1 MEHNDHTTPARLA
14 GLGRKLAGAG
24 FLVPSIALGATV
36 ALSVSQYVPATYAAK
51 TTPVSQ
57 AGAAELKQVD
67 TSQVEKQSGEPASG
81 VSLNASDYGI
91 DAANLKDGV
100 YTGSG
105 TGFSGTITVQ
115 VTVAGGKIT
124 AIQIV
129 SSGDDAAYLNRAQAV
144 IPSVIAAQ
152 STSVDTV
159 SGATYSSKG
168 ILMAIRN
175 ALVQATGG
183 LAQAVAPAASS
194 GASSS
199 KPHTTITTVTPT
211 NGYADGVYLG
221 EGEGYEG
228 PMTVRV
234 TVFGGK
240 VTSIEL
246 VSSMDDEPYFG
257 RAWATVPGRIIA
269 AQTTSVDAVSGA
281 TYSSEG
287 IRDAVNN
294 ALKKA
299 ADAAGITPDPK
310 PEPTPEPNP
319 APDPDPAPN
328 PDTSTTYE
336 DGDYTAYAL
345 CQNEKDEDAFTP
357 YYVALTVHIENG
369 TPTDITDVY
378 GSSVDESDDPTLD
391 PFDEANETYLD
402 YAAHGRTL
410 RGTLYTGVIS
420 QLIDGKKQPSQV
432 DVVSRSTYSSR
443 AIAKAYARALE
454 KAHAAYEKAHGTGE
468 DNGSDNNGSANGDT
482 DADVAAD
489 ATASIKDGTA
499 SAEVNAHA

>member
-1 MEHNDHTTPARLA
+1 M
-14 GLGRKLAGAG
+14 
-24 FLVPSIALGATV
+24 
-36 ALSVSQYVPATYAAK
+36 
-51 TTPVSQ
+51 
-57 AGAAELKQVD
+57 
-67 TSQVEKQSGEPASG
+67 
-81 VSLNASDYGI
+81 
-91 DAANLKDGV
+91 
-100 YTGSG
+100 
-105 TGFSGTITVQ
+105 
-115 VTVAGGKIT
+115 
-124 AIQIV
+124 
-129 SSGDDAAYLNRAQAV
+129 

-175 ALVQATGG
+175 ALVKATGG
-183 LAQAVAPAASS
+183 LAQAVAPAASG

-199 KPHTTITTVTPT
+199 KPHATIDTVTPA

-234 TVFGGK
+234 TVLGGK

-299 ADAAGITPDPK
+299 AEAAGITPDPK
-310 PEPTPEPNP
+310 PEPTPDPNP
-319 APDPDPAPN
+319 TPDPDPVPD
-328 PDTSTTYE
+328 PDTSTAYE

-345 CQNEKDEDAFTP
+345 CKNEKDEDAFTP

-378 GSSVDESDDPTLD
+378 GSSAGESDDPTLD

-402 YAAHGRTL
+402 YAAYGRTL

-420 QLIDGKKQPSQV
+420 QLIEGKKQPSQV

-468 DNGSDNNGSANGDT
+468 DNDSDGAASDSYDTGDT
-482 DADVAAD
+482 
-489 ATASIKDGTA
+489 TSNGGNPA
-499 SAEVNAHA
+499 SAEVSAHA

>member
-51 TTPVSQ
+51 TTPISQ

-319 APDPDPAPN
+319 TPDPAPD

-378 GSSVDESDDPTLD
+378 GSSAGESDDPTLD

-454 KAHAAYEKAHGTGE
+454 KAHAAYEKAHGTSE
-468 DNGSDNNGSANGDT
+468 DNGSDNNGFANGDT
-482 DADVAAD
+482 DADVTAD

>member
-1 MEHNDHTTPARLA
+1 MEQNDHTTPARLA

-194 GASSS
+194 GTSSS

-246 VSSMDDEPYFG
+246 VNSMDDEPYFA
-257 RAWATVPGRIIA
+257 RAWATVPDRIIA

-299 ADAAGITPDPK
+299 AEAAGITPEPK

-319 APDPDPAPN
+319 TPDPDPAPD
-328 PDTSTTYE
+328 PDTSTAYE

-345 CQNEKDEDAFTP
+345 CKNEKDEDAFTP

-369 TPTDITDVY
+369 TPTDITDVD
-378 GSSVDESDDPTLD
+378 GSSAGESDDPTLD

-402 YAAHGRTL
+402 YAAYGRTL

-420 QLIDGKKQPSQV
+420 QLIEGKKQPSQV

-468 DNGSDNNGSANGDT
+468 DNGSDS
-482 DADVAAD
+482 
-489 ATASIKDGTA
+489 DGTGATTSNGGNPA
-499 SAEVNAHA
+499 SAKVNAHA

>member
-14 GLGRKLAGAG
+14 GLGRKLSGAG

-105 TGFSGTITVQ
+105 SGFSGTITVQ

-129 SSGDDAAYLNRAQAV
+129 SSSDDAAYLNRAQAV

-168 ILMAIRN
+168 ILMAIHN

-194 GASSS
+194 GTSSS

-299 ADAAGITPDPK
+299 AEAAGITPVPK
-310 PEPTPEPNP
+310 PEPTPEPDP
-319 APDPDPAPN
+319 APDPN
-328 PDTSTTYE
+328 TSTTYE

-345 CQNEKDEDAFTP
+345 CQNEEDEDAFTP

-378 GSSVDESDDPTLD
+378 GSSAGESDDPTLD

-402 YAAHGRTL
+402 YAAYGRTL

-420 QLIDGKKQPSQV
+420 QLIEGKKQPSQV

-443 AIAKAYARALE
+443 AIAKAYACALE
-454 KAHAAYEKAHGTGE
+454 KAHAAYEKAHGTGV
-468 DNGSDNNGSANGDT
+468 DNGSDNNGGANGVT
-482 DADVAAD
+482 DADVTAD
-489 ATASIKDGTA
+489 ATASSKDSTA
-499 SAEVNAHA
+499 SAGVNAHA

>member
-105 TGFSGTITVQ
+105 SGFSGTITVQ

-129 SSGDDAAYLNRAQAV
+129 SSSDDAAYLNRAQAV

-168 ILMAIRN
+168 ILMAIHN

-194 GASSS
+194 GTSSS

-299 ADAAGITPDPK
+299 AEAAGITPVPK
-310 PEPTPEPNP
+310 PEPTPEPDP
-319 APDPDPAPN
+319 APDPN
-328 PDTSTTYE
+328 TSTTYE

-345 CQNEKDEDAFTP
+345 CQNEEDEDAFTP

-378 GSSVDESDDPTLD
+378 GSSAGESDDPTLD

-402 YAAHGRTL
+402 YAAYGRTL

-420 QLIDGKKQPSQV
+420 QLIEGKKQPSQV

-443 AIAKAYARALE
+443 AIAKAYACALE

-468 DNGSDNNGSANGDT
+468 DNGSDNNGGANGVT
-482 DADVAAD
+482 DADVTAD
-489 ATASIKDGTA
+489 ATASSKDSTA
-499 SAEVNAHA
+499 SAGVNAHA

>member
-36 ALSVSQYVPATYAAK
+36 ALSVSQYMPATYAAK
-51 TTPVSQ
+51 STPVSQ

-168 ILMAIRN
+168 ILMAIHN

-194 GASSS
+194 GTSSS

-234 TVFGGK
+234 TVSAGK

-299 ADAAGITPDPK
+299 AEAAGITPDPK

-319 APDPDPAPN
+319 TPDPDPAPD

-378 GSSVDESDDPTLD
+378 GSSAGESDDPTLD

-420 QLIDGKKQPSQV
+420 QLIEGKKQPSQV

-454 KAHAAYEKAHGTGE
+454 KAHAAYEKAHGTDE
-468 DNGSDNNGSANGDT
+468 DNDSDNSESANGDT
-482 DADVAAD
+482 GADVTAD
-489 ATASIKDGTA
+489 ATASSKDGTA
-499 SAEVNAHA
+499 SAEVSAHA

>member
-36 ALSVSQYVPATYAAK
+36 ALSVSQYVPTTYAAK
-51 TTPVSQ
+51 ATPVSQ

-67 TSQVEKQSGEPASG
+67 TSQVEKQSGEPTSG

-91 DAANLKDGV
+91 DATNLTDGV

-115 VTVAGGKIT
+115 VTVADGKIA

-168 ILMAIRN
+168 ILMAIHN

-194 GASSS
+194 GTSSS

-299 ADAAGITPDPK
+299 AEAAGITPVPK
-310 PEPTPEPNP
+310 PEPTPEPDPNP
-319 APDPDPAPN
+319 APD

-345 CQNEKDEDAFTP
+345 CQNEEDEDAFTP

-378 GSSVDESDDPTLD
+378 GSSAGESDDPTLD

-402 YAAHGRTL
+402 YAAYGRTL

-420 QLIDGKKQPSQV
+420 QLIEGKKQPSQV

-443 AIAKAYARALE
+443 AIAKAYACALE

-468 DNGSDNNGSANGDT
+468 DNGSDNNGGANGVT
-482 DADVAAD
+482 DADVTAD
-489 ATASIKDGTA
+489 ATASSKDSTA
-499 SAEVNAHA
+499 SAGVNAHA

>member
-57 AGAAELKQVD
+57 AGATELKQVD

-81 VSLNASDYGI
+81 VSFNASDYGI

-183 LAQAVAPAASS
+183 LAQAVAPAASG

-199 KPHTTITTVTPT
+199 KPHTTIDTVTPA

-228 PMTVRV
+228 PMTVHV

-299 ADAAGITPDPK
+299 AEAAGITPDPK

-319 APDPDPAPN
+319 TPDPAPDPDA
-328 PDTSTTYE
+328 STTYE

-345 CQNEKDEDAFTP
+345 CQNEEDDDAFTP

-378 GSSVDESDDPTLD
+378 GSSAGESDDPTLG

-402 YAAHGRTL
+402 YAAYGRTL

-420 QLIDGKKQPSQV
+420 QLIEGKKQPSQV

-443 AIAKAYARALE
+443 AIAKAYTRALE

-468 DNGSDNNGSANGDT
+468 DNGSDSDGAASDSYDTGDT
-482 DADVAAD
+482 
-489 ATASIKDGTA
+489 TSNGGNPA
-499 SAEVNAHA
+499 SAEVSAHA

>member
-1 MEHNDHTTPARLA
+1 MEHNDHTTPARLP

-51 TTPVSQ
+51 TAPVSQ

-67 TSQVEKQSGEPASG
+67 TSQVKKQSGEPTSG

-105 TGFSGTITVQ
+105 TGFSGAITVQ

-246 VSSMDDEPYFG
+246 VNSMDDEPYFG

-299 ADAAGITPDPK
+299 AEAAGITPEPK

-319 APDPDPAPN
+319 TPD
-328 PDTSTTYE
+328 PDTSTAYE

-345 CQNEKDEDAFTP
+345 CKNEKDEDAFTP

-378 GSSVDESDDPTLD
+378 GSSAGESDDPTLD

-402 YAAHGRTL
+402 YAAYGRTL

-420 QLIDGKKQPSQV
+420 QLIEGKKQPSQV

-468 DNGSDNNGSANGDT
+468 DNGSDS
-482 DADVAAD
+482 
-489 ATASIKDGTA
+489 DGTGATTSNGGNPA
-499 SAEVNAHA
+499 SAKVNAHA

>member
-14 GLGRKLAGAG
+14 GLGRKLAGAA

-57 AGAAELKQVD
+57 AGATELKQVD
-67 TSQVEKQSGEPASG
+67 TSLVEKQSGEPASG

-168 ILMAIRN
+168 ILMAIHN

-194 GASSS
+194 GTSSS

-234 TVFGGK
+234 TVFAGK

-299 ADAAGITPDPK
+299 AEAAGITPDPK

-319 APDPDPAPN
+319 TPDPDPAPD
-328 PDTSTTYE
+328 PDASTTYE

-378 GSSVDESDDPTLD
+378 GSSAGESDDPTLD

-410 RGTLYTGVIS
+410 RGTLYAGVIS
-420 QLIDGKKQPSQV
+420 QLIEGKRQPSQV

-443 AIAKAYARALE
+443 TIAKAYARALE

-482 DADVAAD
+482 GADVTAD
-489 ATASIKDGTA
+489 ATASSKDGTA
-499 SAEVNAHA
+499 PAEVSAHA

>member
-67 TSQVEKQSGEPASG
+67 TSLVEKQSGEPASG

-168 ILMAIRN
+168 ILMAIHN

-194 GASSS
+194 GTSSS

-234 TVFGGK
+234 TVFAGK

-299 ADAAGITPDPK
+299 AEAAGITPDPK

-319 APDPDPAPN
+319 TPDPDPAPD
-328 PDTSTTYE
+328 PDASTTYE

-378 GSSVDESDDPTLD
+378 GSSAGESNDPTLD

-402 YAAHGRTL
+402 YAARGRTL

-420 QLIDGKKQPSQV
+420 QLIEGKRQPSQV

-468 DNGSDNNGSANGDT
+468 DNGSDNNESANGDT
-482 DADVAAD
+482 GADVTAD
-489 ATASIKDGTA
+489 ATASSKDGTA
-499 SAEVNAHA
+499 SAEVSAHA

>member
-1 MEHNDHTTPARLA
+1 MEHNDHTTPARLP

-51 TTPVSQ
+51 TAPVSQ

-67 TSQVEKQSGEPASG
+67 TSQVKKQSGEPTSG

-105 TGFSGTITVQ
+105 TGFSGAITVQ

-246 VSSMDDEPYFG
+246 VNSMDDEPYFG

-294 ALKKA
+294 ALKKTA
-299 ADAAGITPDPK
+299 EAAGITPEPK

-319 APDPDPAPN
+319 TPDPDPAPD
-328 PDTSTTYE
+328 PDTSTAYE

-345 CQNEKDEDAFTP
+345 CKNEKDEDAFTP

-378 GSSVDESDDPTLD
+378 GSSAGESDDPTLD

-402 YAAHGRTL
+402 YAAYGRTL

-420 QLIDGKKQPSQV
+420 QLIEGKKQPSQV

-468 DNGSDNNGSANGDT
+468 DNGSDS
-482 DADVAAD
+482 
-489 ATASIKDGTA
+489 DGTGATTSNGGNPA
-499 SAEVNAHA
+499 SAKVNAHA

>member
-1 MEHNDHTTPARLA
+1 MEHNDHTTPARLP

-51 TTPVSQ
+51 TAPVSQ

-67 TSQVEKQSGEPASG
+67 TSQVKKQSGEPTSG

-105 TGFSGTITVQ
+105 TGFSGAITVQ

-246 VSSMDDEPYFG
+246 VNSMDDEPYFG
-257 RAWATVPGRIIA
+257 RAWATGPGRIIA

-299 ADAAGITPDPK
+299 AEAAGITPEPK

-319 APDPDPAPN
+319 TPDPDPAPD
-328 PDTSTTYE
+328 PDTSTAYE

-345 CQNEKDEDAFTP
+345 CKNEKDEDAFTP

-378 GSSVDESDDPTLD
+378 GSSAGESDDPTLD

-402 YAAHGRTL
+402 YAAYGRTL

-420 QLIDGKKQPSQV
+420 QLIEGKKQPSQV

-468 DNGSDNNGSANGDT
+468 DNGSDS
-482 DADVAAD
+482 
-489 ATASIKDGTA
+489 DGTGATTSNGGNPA
-499 SAEVNAHA
+499 SAKVNAHA

>member
-14 GLGRKLAGAG
+14 GIGRKLAGAG

-67 TSQVEKQSGEPASG
+67 TSQVEKHSGEPAGG

-168 ILMAIRN
+168 ILMAIHN

-183 LAQAVAPAASS
+183 LAQAVAPATNST
-194 GASSS
+194 GSSS
-199 KPHTTITTVTPT
+199 KPHTTINAVTPA

-234 TVFGGK
+234 TVLGGK

-299 ADAAGITPDPK
+299 AEAAGITPVPK
-310 PEPTPEPNP
+310 PEPTPEPDPNP
-319 APDPDPAPN
+319 APD

-345 CQNEKDEDAFTP
+345 CQNEEDEDAFTP

-378 GSSVDESDDPTLD
+378 GSSAGESDDPTLD

-402 YAAHGRTL
+402 YAAYGRTL

-420 QLIDGKKQPSQV
+420 QLIEGKKQPSQV

-443 AIAKAYARALE
+443 AIAKAYACALE

-468 DNGSDNNGSANGDT
+468 DNGSDNNGGANGVT
-482 DADVAAD
+482 DADVTAD
-489 ATASIKDGTA
+489 ATASSKDSTA
-499 SAEVNAHA
+499 SAGVNAHA

>member
-105 TGFSGTITVQ
+105 SGFSGTITVQ

-124 AIQIV
+124 VIQIV
-129 SSGDDAAYLNRAQAV
+129 SSSDDAAYLNRAQAV

-168 ILMAIRN
+168 ILMAIHN

-194 GASSS
+194 GTSSS

-299 ADAAGITPDPK
+299 AEAAGITPVPK
-310 PEPTPEPNP
+310 PEPTPEPDPNP
-319 APDPDPAPN
+319 APD

-345 CQNEKDEDAFTP
+345 CQNEEDEDAFTP

-378 GSSVDESDDPTLD
+378 GSSAGESDDPTLD

-402 YAAHGRTL
+402 YAAYGRTL

-420 QLIDGKKQPSQV
+420 QLIEGKKQPSQV

-443 AIAKAYARALE
+443 AIAKAYACALE

-468 DNGSDNNGSANGDT
+468 DNGSDNNGGANGVT
-482 DADVAAD
+482 DADVTAD
-489 ATASIKDGTA
+489 ATASSKDSTA
-499 SAEVNAHA
+499 SAGVNAHA

>member
-1 MEHNDHTTPARLA
+1 MEHNDHTTPARLP

-51 TTPVSQ
+51 TAPVSQ

-67 TSQVEKQSGEPASG
+67 TSQVKKQSGEPTSG

-105 TGFSGTITVQ
+105 TGFSGAITVQ

-246 VSSMDDEPYFG
+246 VNSMDDEPYFG

-299 ADAAGITPDPK
+299 AEAAGITPEPK
-310 PEPTPEPNP
+310 PEPTPETNP
-319 APDPDPAPN
+319 TPDPDPAPD
-328 PDTSTTYE
+328 PDTSTAYE

-345 CQNEKDEDAFTP
+345 CKNEKDEDAFTP

-378 GSSVDESDDPTLD
+378 GSSAGESDDPTLD

-402 YAAHGRTL
+402 YAAYGRTL

-420 QLIDGKKQPSQV
+420 QLIEGKKQPSQV

-468 DNGSDNNGSANGDT
+468 DNGSDS
-482 DADVAAD
+482 
-489 ATASIKDGTA
+489 DGTGATTSNGGNPA
-499 SAEVNAHA
+499 SAKVNAHA

>member
-1 MEHNDHTTPARLA
+1 MEHNDHTTPAHLA

-67 TSQVEKQSGEPASG
+67 TSQVKKQSGEPASG

-91 DAANLKDGV
+91 NAANLKDGV

-168 ILMAIRN
+168 ILMAIHN

-194 GASSS
+194 GTSSS

-234 TVFGGK
+234 TVSAGK

-299 ADAAGITPDPK
+299 AEAAGITPDPK

-319 APDPDPAPN
+319 TPD

-378 GSSVDESDDPTLD
+378 GSSAGESDDPTLD

-420 QLIDGKKQPSQV
+420 QLIEGKKQPSQV

-482 DADVAAD
+482 GADVTAD
-489 ATASIKDGTA
+489 ATASSKDGTA
-499 SAEVNAHA
+499 SAEVSAHA

>member
-1 MEHNDHTTPARLA
+1 MEQNDHTTPARLA

-36 ALSVSQYVPATYAAK
+36 ALSVSQYVPTTYAAK
-51 TTPVSQ
+51 ATPVSQ

-67 TSQVEKQSGEPASG
+67 TSQVEKQSGEPTSG

-91 DAANLKDGV
+91 DATNLKDGV

-115 VTVAGGKIT
+115 VTVADGKIA

-183 LAQAVAPAASS
+183 LAQAVAPATNSA
-194 GASSS
+194 GSSS
-199 KPHTTITTVTPT
+199 KPHTTITTVTPA

-234 TVFGGK
+234 TVSGGK
-240 VTSIEL
+240 VASIEL

-257 RAWATVPGRIIA
+257 RAWATIPGRIIA

-299 ADAAGITPDPK
+299 AEAAGTTPDPDPE
-310 PEPTPEPNP
+310 PEPTPTPGPNP
-319 APDPDPAPN
+319 TPDL
-328 PDTSTTYE
+328 DTSASYE

-345 CQNEKDEDAFTP
+345 CQNEKDKEAFTP
-357 YYVALTVHIENG
+357 YYVTLTVHIENG
-369 TPTDITDVY
+369 APTGIIDVW
-378 GSSVDESDDPTLD
+378 GSATGESDDPMLD
-391 PFDEANETYLD
+391 PFDEANDTYLD

-468 DNGSDNNGSANGDT
+468 DNSNDSDDANDGAT
-482 DADVAAD
+482 DGVT
-489 ATASIKDGTA
+489 TASSVDDTA
-499 SAEVNAHA
+499 STEVNARA